1 MQLLIHGTVPLGS
14 GLSSSSSLVV
24 AVAVAI
30 LAAYGCSATQ
40 ADVATFTCSAE
51 RYVGVNSGG
60 MDQAISVMAR
70 PGASLALCA
79 LLPSC
84 FSGMTCQCLL
94 LSPPRWPGSPARRL

>member
-1 MQLLIHGTVPLGS
+1 MPARHAGWWGSDEWGWRAHAARAVQLLIHGTVPLGS
-14 GLSSSSSLVV
+14 GLSSSSALVV

-40 ADVATFTCSAE
+40 ADVATFTCAAE

-70 PGASLALCA
+70 PGA
-79 LLPSC
+79 
-84 FSGMTCQCLL
+84 
-94 LSPPRWPGSPARRL
+94 PPPPFPRR